1 MKYAIIGAMEEE
13 TQYLVS
19 MLEDC
24 TETRIY
30 DYVFYQGKLLT
41 KDVVLATSGIGKVA
55 ASMLLTVLIENFEID
70 RIVNVGVAG
79 GMPGKVK
86 VMDIVIGN
94 QTIYH
99 DVDVRAFNY
108 AYGQLPSNPRV
119 FDGDKDLIKLVD
131 GKKGTIITGDE
142 FVTDANKII
151 EKVKKYFNEDNVL
164 AFDMESAAYAQTAH
178 KLKKPFLA
186 IRAISDVSGAEEQV
200 EMYENAL
207 EEASL
212 LVCKV
217 LIELL
222 KKI

>member
-131 GKKGTIITGDE
+131 GQKGTIITGAE